1 LDGTRIDK
9 WIYEKDTVNRLLD
22 AAKYNCVRNN
32 GTKSNPVLSADI
44 LGDWREEV
52 IYRTADNNEL
62 RVFTTPIPT
71 DKKFYTLMHDPQYR
85 LSIAWQNV
93 AYNQP
98 PHTGFHFGEGMKN
111 PPKPNIVLVQAKKK
125 PDTANE

>member
-1 LDGTRIDK
+1 
-9 WIYEKDTVNRLLD
+9 
-22 AAKYNCVRNN
+22 
-32 GTKSNPVLSADI
+32 
-44 LGDWREEV
+44 V
-52 IYRTADNNEL
+52 IYRTADSKEL
-62 RVFTTPIPT
+62 RIITTSIPS

-98 PHTGFHFGEGMKN
+98 PHTGFHLGEGMKA

-125 PDTANE
+125 AETAKK